1 METHEIIV
9 AVIVGFLSL
18 FVMMKRV
25 NSKRKRMNSKRTL
38 GSSRAKHS
46 APQSASKS
54 FLGCIVRLKDVPS
67 EPKLNG
73 QSAIVIGHQPDK
85 QIYMV
90 HLLDV
95 SSRPMQ
101 IATDKLHLADP
112 LRAAVSGSKIGDI
125 TVCNE
130 LAPALGNARVL
141 SMDLNQ
147 SNFHNLDKLP
157 KKPKGKQHWYQVMLW
172 ACQHELS
179 IHVVKTG
186 DGSIYARVF
195 QCYYGANTYS
205 AKEWLQKQRWM
216 NFDEYVHFLSQ
227 LREIRRKTKKFVR
240 DNLLPSLALPPN
252 MSPVHYANMIINDT
266 HIGGGPSP
274 LRAQPASVRAIG
286 QFIRERQQPGVDPDT
301 ILGALF
307 VDTEC
312 CLSFHIGPWR
322 DLMNLHQK
330 VFHGT
335 SAAFPLVAL
344 QYHKPVTNGLELGYC
359 WREHHVL

>member
-1 METHEIIV
+1 
-9 AVIVGFLSL
+9 
-18 FVMMKRV
+18 
-25 NSKRKRMNSKRTL
+25 
-38 GSSRAKHS
+38 
-46 APQSASKS
+46 
-54 FLGCIVRLKDVPS
+54 
-67 EPKLNG
+67 
-73 QSAIVIGHQPDK
+73 
-85 QIYMV
+85 MV

-95 SSRPMQ
+95 STRPMQ
-101 IATDKLHLADP
+101 IATDKLHLVDP

-216 NFDEYVHFLSQ
+216 NFAEYVHFLSQ

-252 MSPVHYANMIINDT
+252 MSPVHKRKAADWGRPGHDSWGAVCGHRVLPIVSHWTLARPHEPPPEGVSRYVRRLSTCGAAIPFAGNKWFGT
-266 HIGGGPSP
+266 RLLLAG
-274 LRAQPASVRAIG
+274 ASCTV
-286 QFIRERQQPGVDPDT
+286 ERNQ
-301 ILGALF
+301 
-307 VDTEC
+307 
-312 CLSFHIGPWR
+312 
-322 DLMNLHQK
+322 
-330 VFHGT
+330 
-335 SAAFPLVAL
+335 
-344 QYHKPVTNGLELGYC
+344 
-359 WREHHVL
+359 